1 MRKSISLG
9 LIVGSLAFY
18 LAGCA
23 KISLTTQCPANSAGV
38 SFALAGSTVGNQAI
52 AMLGSAL
59 GGAALMGARQNA
71 AADAT
76 LPTNTM
82 SYEYLPI
89 FGADS
94 GSLTC
99 IEPIAP
105 PTVVTAG
112 PPAAILH

>member
-1 MRKSISLG
+1 MRRIWVVL
-9 LIVGSLAFY
+9 LALA

-23 KISLTTQCPANSAGV
+23 KISLTTQCPTTSNGV

-59 GGAALMGARQNA
+59 GAAGVMAKRS
-71 AADAT
+71 DAGPT
-76 LPTNTM
+76 TTNTM
-82 SYEYLPI
+82 TYSYIPI

-99 IEPIAP
+99 IVPVGTP
-105 PTVVTAG
+105 GVLVPG
-112 PPAAILH
+112 PPPQILH

>member
-1 MRKSISLG
+1 MRL
-9 LIVGSLAFY
+9 LAVVLLAVV

-23 KISLTTQCPANSAGV
+23 KISLTTQCPANSNGV

-59 GGAALMGARQNA
+59 GVAGIMGRNGGSAPPP
-71 AADAT
+71 T
-76 LPTNTM
+76 TNTM
-82 SYEYLPI
+82 TYSYIPI

-99 IEPIAP
+99 IEPVAP
-105 PTVVTAG
+105 PGVLVPG
-112 PPAAILH
+112 PPPAILH

>member
-1 MRKSISLG
+1 MKRLL
-9 LIVGSLAFY
+9 LIPLLVLF
-18 LAGCA
+18 GCA
-23 KISLTTQCPANSAGV
+23 KISLTTSCPANANGV

-52 AMLGSAL
+52 AMLSSGL
-59 GGAALMGARQNA
+59 GAAGLLGMARSA
-71 AADAT
+71 PADSST
-76 LPTNTM
+76 PPSVNTM
-82 SYEYLPI
+82 TYTYLPI

-99 IEPIAP
+99 ILPLTP

>member
-1 MRKSISLG
+1 MRKTISLAIIAG
-9 LIVGSLAFY
+9 ALAFY

-23 KISLTTQCPANSAGV
+23 KISLSTQCPASSTGV

-52 AMLGSAL
+52 AMLGSAI
-59 GGAALMGARQNA
+59 GGAALMGAKQNTS
-71 AADAT
+71 ADAT
-76 LPTNTM
+76 PITNTM
-82 SYEYLPI
+82 SYEYFPI

-99 IEPIAP
+99 IQSIAP
-105 PTVVTAG
+105 PTVVTTG